1 MPKKSFTGTSAAE
14 KFFPA
19 ESRKKSAITPA
30 EIPDY
35 QPKEAK
41 TRRVQ
46 LLTKPS
52 VYEAIKKQATAR
64 GYSFNEYVNT
74 ILEIYAEQG
83 S

>member
-1 MPKKSFTGTSAAE
+1 MPKKSFTGPSAAE

-19 ESRKKSAITPA
+19 ESRKKTPIAPA

-46 LLTKPS
+46 LLMKPS
-52 VYEAIKKQATAR
+52 VYDVIKRQADAR
-64 GYSFNEYVNT
+64 GYSFNDYVNT

>member
-1 MPKKSFTGTSAAE
+1 MAKKSFTGTSAAE

-19 ESRKKSAITPA
+19 DSRKKPAGIPA
-30 EIPDY
+30 EIPE
-35 QPKEAK
+35 QHKESK

-46 LLTKPS
+46 LLMKPS
-52 VYEAIKKQATAR
+52 VHDAIKKQATAR